1 MQTTP
6 EFLKGLNNEQNEA
19 VVEKNGTILVLA
31 GAGSGKT
38 KVLTSRI
45 ANLVKNGASPNDIL
59 AVTFTNKAA
68 KEMQARLSNYLGEN
82 VVKRMWVG
90 TFHNICGRI
99 LRRDLENYKTKDGR
113 KWDNNYVI
121 YDDTDTKTIIK
132 NALKKL
138 NIDEKSFEIKAV
150 RAAISNAKNKMQDAY
165 SYATLAKDYYTQ
177 KISEIYY
184 EYEKELVVNN
194 AIDFDDMLM
203 LSVNLLKEN
212 PEIREKYAQRFQH
225 ILVDEFQDTN
235 KAQYDLINMLYPSDG
250 SKDKTGS
257 LCAVGDVDQSIY
269 SWRGADFKIILNFQK
284 DYENTKLIKLEQ
296 NYRSTGVILEAA
308 NEVIKN
314 NEERLDKNL
323 YSNKG
328 EGEKISFYEAQDD
341 FNESRYIAKQIENST
356 FKKDDIAILYRTNAQ
371 SRSIEE
377 ALMSYSIPYK
387 IVGGLKFYDRKEIKD
402 TIAYL
407 KLIYNHNDSQA
418 LKRIINEPKRGLG
431 DTTINKLI
439 TYADSNEISI
449 YEALK
454 QLDKM
459 EDINAGTKTKLQNFY
474 ATIEEITS
482 YQNNYSLSEYVNYVL
497 EATGYSPALRQENN
511 IENQSRLE
519 NLEEFINVVKEF
531 EQDDLALDE
540 EDDMGPL
547 GNFLSQVALVS
558 DIDEADKDKPD
569 EPSVTLMTLHAAKGL
584 EFPLVFMAGMEDGI
598 FPHGRS
604 IAFGMSNSE
613 LEEERRLMYVGIT
626 RAKEKLYLTCAKQ
639 RRVWGN
645 YQSNPKSRFLD
656 EIPEKLIQ
664 EESVVQKSYGS
675 KSSFSSTVSKIKEKK
690 NYNNNYSSSSKSS
703 SNPPTSG
710 LLTSIERIKKSA
722 NNVSSSKSSNSGLL
736 GSIQRIKA
744 SANTTSQNEKINYKQ
759 VNAFVNKKSTNET
772 ASKKENVNI
781 KDMILK
787 AKQKAVSQNTQ
798 TQRTQGLL
806 PVGTR
811 VFHSTFGVGKI
822 KEIKDSSSYVVE
834 FSKVGEKVLDKLTSG
849 LKTF

>member
-1 MQTTP
+1 MQL
-6 EFLKGLNNEQNEA
+6 EAEYLKGLNTEQYSA
-19 VVEKNGTILVLA
+19 VTEKNGTILVLA

-45 ANLVKNGASPNDIL
+45 AQIVKNGTSPNDVL

-82 VVKRMWVG
+82 IVKRMWVG

-99 LRRDLENYKTKDGR
+99 LRSDLENYKTKDGR

-121 YDDTDTKTIIK
+121 YDDTDTKTVIK

-165 SYATLAKDYYTQ
+165 TFATYAKDYYNQ

-184 EYEKELVVNN
+184 EYEKQLVLNN

-203 LSVNLLKEN
+203 LAVNLLKEN
-212 PEIREKYAQRFQH
+212 PEIREKYATRFKH

-250 SKDKTGS
+250 SKDETGS

-269 SWRGADFKIILNFQK
+269 SWRGADFKIILNFQS
-284 DYENTKLIKLEQ
+284 DYKNTKLIKLEQ
-296 NYRSTGVILEAA
+296 NYRSTGTILEAA

-328 EGEKISFYEAQDD
+328 NGEKITLFEANDD
-341 FNESRYIAKQIENST
+341 FIESRYIAKKIENLNV
-356 FKKDDIAILYRTNAQ
+356 KKEDIAILYRTNAQ

-418 LKRIINEPKRGLG
+418 LKRIINTPKRGIG
-431 DTTINKLI
+431 DTTIEKL
-439 TYADSNEISI
+439 TKYADEREISI
-449 YEALK
+449 YEVLRH
-454 QLDKM
+454 LEEM
-459 EDINAGTKTKLQNFY
+459 EDINSATRTKLQNFH

-482 YQNNYSLSEYVNYVL
+482 RQNDYTLSEYVSYLL
-497 EATGYSPALRQENN
+497 EATGYTAELRKEDN

-519 NLEEFINVVKEF
+519 NLQEFINVVKEF
-531 EQDDLALDE
+531 EEDDFNLEAEDDLG
-540 EDDMGPL
+540 ML

-558 DIDEADKDKPD
+558 DVDEIK
-569 EPSVTLMTLHAAKGL
+569 EEESSVTLMTLHAAKGL
-584 EFPLVFMAGMEDGI
+584 EFPVVFLAGMEDGI

-604 IAFGMSNSE
+604 IGMASSNSE

-626 RAKEKLYLTCAKQ
+626 RAKEKLFLTHAKQ
-639 RRVWGN
+639 RKVWGN
-645 YQSNPKSRFLD
+645 YQSNPRSRFLD
-656 EIPEKLIQ
+656 EIPASLI
-664 EESVVQKSYGS
+664 EEDSTKSSSTSS
-675 KSSFSSTVSKIKEKK
+675 KSSFSSTVSRMKEKK
-690 NYNNNYSSSSKSS
+690 NSY
-703 SNPPTSG
+703 
-710 LLTSIERIKKSA
+710 
-722 NNVSSSKSSNSGLL
+722 SSNSSNSSYSSNKSTSSNLSNNFASSL
-736 GSIQRIKA
+736 ARIKQ
-744 SANTTSQNEKINYKQ
+744 SANKAKEIQNKTSNTIQSATINYKT
-759 VNAFVNKKSTNET
+759 VNAKVVKKTE
-772 ASKKENVNI
+772 AKESPKLDI
-781 KDMILK
+781 QSMIQK
-787 AKQKAVSQNTQ
+787 AKQKAQ
-798 TQRTQGLL
+798 TPSSIQSTRQLGLL

-811 VFHSTFGVGKI
+811 VFHSSFGVGTI
-822 KEIKDSSSYVVE
+822 KEATNTSYVVN
-834 FSKVGEKVLDKLTSG
+834 FTKSGEKTLDTTTSG